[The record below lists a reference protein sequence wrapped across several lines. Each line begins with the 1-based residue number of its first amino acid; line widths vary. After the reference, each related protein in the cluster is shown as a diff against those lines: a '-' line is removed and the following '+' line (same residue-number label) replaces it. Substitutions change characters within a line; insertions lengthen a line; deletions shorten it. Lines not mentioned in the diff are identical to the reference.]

1 VSGPSGDQPDDIGQ
15 AAYDVHRTLHEGK
28 VGVLTLAPEKG
39 LGVRDA
45 GEAADVPD
53 PEEPNDHVT

>member
-1 VSGPSGDQPDDIGQ
+1 
-15 AAYDVHRTLHEGK
+15 VHRTLHRGK
-28 VGVLTLAPEKG
+28 VGVLTLVPEKG

-45 GEAADVPD
+45 DEAADVPD

>member
-1 VSGPSGDQPDDIGQ
+1 M
-15 AAYDVHRTLHEGK
+15 HRNLHQGK
-28 VGVLTLAPEKG
+28 AGVLTLAPENG

>member
-1 VSGPSGDQPDDIGQ
+1 
-15 AAYDVHRTLHEGK
+15 VHRNLHQGK
-28 VGVLTLAPEKG
+28 VGVLPVAPEKG

-45 GEAADVPD
+45 DEAVDVPD